1 MSQQPVFA
9 LLGKREVPTDAVEQY
24 CRCRGAVLQSHDFQL
39 EIRRVPSVVHDGA
52 MPSTPCASRRRPG
65 AGDGSS
71 SNTLPSP
78 DPRTVSLTNSPA
90 S

>member
-9 LLGKREVPTDAVEQY
+9 LLGKRDVPTDAVEQY
-24 CRCRGAVLQSHDFQL
+24 CRYLGAALQSHDFQL
-39 EIRRVPSVVHDGA
+39 DIRRVPSVVHGGP

-65 AGDGSS
+65 AGYGSS

-78 DPRTVSLTNSPA
+78 DLRTVFLTNSPA